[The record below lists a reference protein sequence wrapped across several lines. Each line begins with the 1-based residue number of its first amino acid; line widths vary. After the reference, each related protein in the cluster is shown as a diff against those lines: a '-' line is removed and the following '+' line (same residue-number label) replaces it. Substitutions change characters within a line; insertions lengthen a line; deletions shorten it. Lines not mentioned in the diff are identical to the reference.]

1 MDYALKL
8 QKVCKQYNG
17 SDFALDKVTFAL
29 PVGTVMGFVGENN
42 NNRLHSEY
50 AQKR

>member
-17 SDFALDKVTFAL
+17 SDFTLDKITFAL
-29 PVGTVMGFVGENN
+29 PTDTVMGFVGKT
-42 NNRLHSEY
+42 
-50 AQKR
+50 A

>member
-17 SDFALDKVTFAL
+17 SDFALEKLHL
-29 PVGTVMGFVGENN
+29 PYQLVQ
-42 NNRLHSEY
+42 L
-50 AQKR
+50 